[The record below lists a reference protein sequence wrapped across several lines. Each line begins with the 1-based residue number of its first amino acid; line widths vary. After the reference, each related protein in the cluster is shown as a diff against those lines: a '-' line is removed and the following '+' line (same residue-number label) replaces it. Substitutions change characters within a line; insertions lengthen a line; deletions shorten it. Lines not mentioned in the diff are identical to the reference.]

1 MRVINEI
8 FNKEN
13 MKLEDEDYKKVEE
26 SEGKTKNELIL
37 EEGQEAVDEYV
48 KSVKVVNF
56 LVDNAVKKVV
66 NVDATAAQSE
76 SASESKAES
85 TEAAKES
92 SSN

>member
-1 MRVINEI
+1 
-8 FNKEN
+8 
-13 MKLEDEDYKKVEE
+13 MKIIRKQR

-76 SASESKAES
+76 SAIESKAES

-92 SSN
+92 SSNQCIDLLDDILIK